1 MKNKIIKVFLGA
13 DHAGFKLKEKI
24 RPLLIKK
31 GYLVNDLSPELNEND
46 DYPEHAFRVSRAV
59 RQNSGSKGILIC
71 GSGIGMSIAANRLKS
86 IRAVDAYDAYTA
98 KMSRSDEDSN
108 VLCLRAR
115 KFSDK
120 ENVHLMNI
128 WLSTPFSGKSRH
140 VRRIR
145 ELDE

>member
-1 MKNKIIKVFLGA
+1 MKGKLIKVFLGS
-13 DHAGFKLKEKI
+13 DHAGFKFKEKL
-24 RPLLIKK
+24 RPLLLRK
-31 GYLVNDLSPELNEND
+31 GYLVNDMSPELVEGD

-71 GSGIGMSIAANRLKS
+71 GSGIGMSIASNRLKG
-86 IRAVDAYDAYTA
+86 IRAVDAYDSYTA
-98 KMSRSDEDSN
+98 KMSRADEDSN

-120 ENVHLMNI
+120 KNIHLINT
-128 WLSTPFSGKSRH
+128 WLSTKFSGKPRH